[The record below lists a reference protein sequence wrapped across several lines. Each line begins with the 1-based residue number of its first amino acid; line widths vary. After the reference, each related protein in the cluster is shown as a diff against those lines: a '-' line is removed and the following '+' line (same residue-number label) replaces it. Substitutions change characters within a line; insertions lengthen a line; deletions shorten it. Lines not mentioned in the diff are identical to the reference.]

1 MAVPPTPAATTDA
14 TSRQFLT
21 NVEVPDWYTDSFIF
35 SAHRSVTHSVKFSH
49 LLHNLFSVPHFALPL
64 AFLPRS
70 MVRIDYLAILVQ
82 VLGSFVS
89 GIYLGYYCEARLQ
102 TVYWSMIA
110 GLSVVTGFIVVNP
123 YLQSPRYRILRTM
136 SFVVTGFSA
145 LAPITHAAVIFP
157 YHQLDKQA
165 GLRHYYIEEGI
176 VLIGVVF
183 YITRFPER
191 WKPGVFDF

>member
-1 MAVPPTPAATTDA
+1 MAAPSTPAATTDA

-35 SAHRSVTHSVKFSH
+35 SAHRPVTHSVKFSH

-70 MVRIDYLAILVQ
+70 MAADGLLVNNCRFIGCHRIH
-82 VLGSFVS
+82 LGESVS
-89 GIYLGYYCEARLQ
+89 
-102 TVYWSMIA
+102 S
-110 GLSVVTGFIVVNP
+110 
-123 YLQSPRYRILRTM
+123 QSPRYRILRTM

-191 WKPGVFDF
+191 WKPGIFDF